1 MRVYRSAFGNDC
13 ITKTNT
19 VNESKHGSK
28 ADHFVQMN
36 WEVIVDRCKMAVKK
50 YRGALNRA
58 KCLTQQDLMQ
68 EALMQVY
75 QQADSYDSTREGASV
90 EAFIYSC
97 VKNAIIDALRRY
109 GDRHDAET
117 EEEASEY
124 INPDLLP
131 NSSVQPLV
139 ESEAFREQ
147 SQALELLD
155 RLHGD
160 KRLIVELKFGVNFYC
175 EHSDEAIA
183 KELGLSRPTVK
194 KELNRALH
202 EMQQYA
208 KSLNRVRVAA

>member
-1 MRVYRSAFGNDC
+1 MV
-13 ITKTNT
+13 
-19 VNESKHGSK
+19 ESKNGCN
-28 ADHFVQMN
+28 ADQFIQKH
-36 WEVIVDRCKMAVKK
+36 WEIIDARCKMAVKK
-50 YRGALNRA
+50 YWGALNRA

-139 ESEAFREQ
+139 ESDAFREQ

-160 KRLIVELKFGVNFYC
+160 KRLIVELKYGVNFYC

-194 KELNRALH
+194 KEINRALH
-202 EMQQYA
+202 EMRQYA

>member
-1 MRVYRSAFGNDC
+1 MV
-13 ITKTNT
+13 
-19 VNESKHGSK
+19 ESPNGYK
-28 ADHFVQMN
+28 ADQFIQKH
-36 WEVIVDRCKMAVKK
+36 WEIIDARCKMAVKK
-50 YRGALNRA
+50 YRSILNCAR
-58 KCLTQQDLMQ
+58 CLTEQDLMQ
-68 EALMQVY
+68 EALIKVY
-75 QQADSYDSTREGASV
+75 QQADTYDSEKAEVGAFV
-90 EAFIYSC
+90 YRCA
-97 VKNAIIDALRRY
+97 KGAILDVLERY
-109 GDRHDAET
+109 ADRQDDTAQ
-117 EEEASEY
+117 EEASEY

-131 NSSVQPLV
+131 NSSVRPLV

>member
-1 MRVYRSAFGNDC
+1 M
-13 ITKTNT
+13 
-19 VNESKHGSK
+19 NESKNGRK

-36 WEVIVDRCKMAVKK
+36 WEVIEDRCKMAVKK
-50 YRGALNRA
+50 YRGILNCAR
-58 KCLTQQDLMQ
+58 CLTEQDLMQ
-68 EALMQVY
+68 EALMKVY
-75 QQADSYDSTREGASV
+75 QQADSYDSEIAEVGAFFYRCAKS
-90 EAFIYSC
+90 AM
-97 VKNAIIDALRRY
+97 IDVLERY
-109 GDRHDAET
+109 ADRQDDMKQ
-117 EEEASEY
+117 EEASEY

-131 NSSVQPLV
+131 NSSVRPLV
-139 ESEAFREQ
+139 ESEAFRNQ

-208 KSLNRVRVAA
+208 KSLERVRVAA

>member
-1 MRVYRSAFGNDC
+1 
-13 ITKTNT
+13 
-19 VNESKHGSK
+19 
-28 ADHFVQMN
+28 
-36 WEVIVDRCKMAVKK
+36 
-50 YRGALNRA
+50 
-58 KCLTQQDLMQ
+58 MQ
-68 EALMQVY
+68 EALMKVY
-75 QQADSYDSTREGASV
+75 QQADTYDSKRAEVGAFV
-90 EAFIYSC
+90 YRCA
-97 VKNAIIDALRRY
+97 KGAILDVLERY
-109 GDRHDAET
+109 TDRPDPT
-117 EEEASEY
+117 QEEASEY

-131 NSSVQPLV
+131 NSSVRPLV
-139 ESEAFREQ
+139 ESDAFRNQ

-183 KELGLSRPTVK
+183 KDLGLSRPTVK